1 MLNPARFPKKK
12 PELYAARS
20 SVRGKL
26 LQVAFGAPPFIET
39 DRRPVSGSPSPLRLS
54 ERLSLFLSKREE
66 GTPPPPV
73 IERGLPFPCLALPP
87 NARRS
92 IVLISSA
99 AAMFGS
105 TNRKQ
110 QPPLLFLSGDSRIPS
125 HWTLRLTFP
134 VRL

>member
-1 MLNPARFPKKK
+1 MQAAAGLGRRIK
-12 PELYAARS
+12 PR
-20 SVRGKL
+20 RI
-26 LQVAFGAPPFIET
+26 GAPPFIET

-73 IERGLPFPCLALPP
+73 IERGLAFPCLALPP
-87 NARRS
+87 LARRS
-92 IVLISSA
+92 IVIISSAA

-110 QPPLLFLSGDSRIPS
+110 PPLLFLSIPS
-125 HWTLRLTFP
+125 HWIP
-134 VRL
+134 SP